1 MAPMEFIK
9 GPLPQPCVAT
19 PGSSD
24 MMRPGMTLPPALGM
38 SAWEDGE
45 EAGFGSVGSINQM
58 PWAKLIRDHTSLS
71 SSATAAP
78 SIEVWPA
85 SWVQTTFVIRG
96 GVGRLNDGNTFSTQK
111 FVPSFTPP
119 RGSFIPI
126 STSFFC
132 FQFFYDK
139 CLRRNLGRVRWGL
152 EGHSDMNSGIEELT
166 ILDRYFSWPGAW
178 VHGWPWMAFGMVS
191 AGLPRCSTLSQGE
204 CFSWLQSS
212 LGKGIFSKGISQHV
226 LDSAWHG
233 LWFGRHFRIY
243 CIQVS
248 HPNARKSISVF
259 AARISKKKSSQN
271 EEIKLIGPS
280 VVHQILLPCPYGAG
294 LSKICTWRCCSNLG
308 GRWMWMWRAKH
319 FFERPSN
326 LFLPFPTRL

>member
-1 MAPMEFIK
+1 MTSQ
-9 GPLPQPCVAT
+9 L
-19 PGSSD
+19 SSKD
-24 MMRPGMTLPPALGM
+24 
-38 SAWEDGE
+38 
-45 EAGFGSVGSINQM
+45 
-58 PWAKLIRDHTSLS
+58 IRDSWRRWKVKRWEHIFHTE
-71 SSATAAP
+71 
-78 SIEVWPA
+78 IC
-85 SWVQTTFVIRG
+85 
-96 GVGRLNDGNTFSTQK
+96 
-111 FVPSFTPP
+111 SFLH
-119 RGSFIPI
+119 
-126 STSFFC
+126 STSWI
-132 FQFFYDK
+132 FYDK

-166 ILDRYFSWPGAW
+166 ILNRYFSWPGAW

-326 LFLPFPTRL
+326 LFLPFVSYQTISISSGIRLEISWKGKAIYAKAGAVRYNAGRCGACSCASGFFGDSSGFWHLRSSNGCLARQLHMKDCLNVSVLANGRNLVLS